1 MLKCLCQVKKQTKI
15 KQKCALLNRRE
26 GPERHKSAGSHS
38 LSAVVEV
45 ETSLLD
51 TLTVTVADSF
61 EDLATDCR

>member
-1 MLKCLCQVKKQTKI
+1 MSGQEADQDQAEVRFAQSSWGL
-15 KQKCALLNRRE
+15 AE
-26 GPERHKSAGSHS
+26 GPERQKSTGSPS
-38 LSAVVEV
+38 LSAVVEI